1 MGIADKASNKSQD
14 IKGKA
19 KEAVGKA
26 TSNPNLE
33 NQGKTDQTKAAL
45 KNLGENAKDT
55 ISKVKKS
62 TQKDS

>member
-26 TSNPNLE
+26 TNNPNLE

-55 ISKVKKS
+55 VSKVKKS
-62 TQKDS
+62 AQKES